1 MSDSLEAAI
10 GRPRTAGTITGV
22 RRLSPALNRFL
33 RHRLAILGTV
43 TVFLLIL
50 SAVFA
55 AEVAPRSP
63 LYIDLL
69 RRFSPPLSGPFVLG
83 TDPLGRDLLSRLIY
97 AGRISLTVGF
107 AAMLVSAVVGTA
119 VGMLAAYRGGILDA
133 LLMRFTDVAFSLPS
147 IFLLLLLAA
156 FIPPSVVSITLI
168 IGFTSWM
175 PMARLVRGQVL
186 TVLRL
191 DYIESARAGGAGDL
205 RVVLR
210 HLLPNS
216 TAPMVVAATLNVA
229 DAILAESY
237 VSYLGYGI
245 QPPFASWG
253 NMLNNAQSYFVSAP
267 WLAIF
272 PGLMITLAVTSIN
285 FIGDGLRDALDPRLR
300 T

>member
-1 MSDSLEAAI
+1 MSESIGAAI
-10 GRPRTAGTITGV
+10 RADGAPGRIRG
-22 RRLSPALNRFL
+22 RRVSPPLARFM
-33 RHRLAILGTV
+33 RHRLAILGTAMV
-43 TVFLLIL
+43 SLLLL
-50 SAVFA
+50 SSFFA
-55 AEVAPRSP
+55 PDIAPRNP
-63 LYIDLL
+63 LYIDLMS
-69 RRFSPPLSGPFVLG
+69 RFAPPLHGPFVLG

-107 AAMLVSAVVGTA
+107 AAMLLSAVVGTA
-119 VGMLAAYRGGILDA
+119 VGTVAAYRGGAIDSIF
-133 LLMRFTDVAFSLPS
+133 MRFTDVAFSLPS

-168 IGFTSWM
+168 IGLTSWM
-175 PMARLVRGQVL
+175 ATARLVRGQIL
-186 TVLRL
+186 TVLKL
-191 DYIESARAGGAGDL
+191 DYVEAARAGGASDL
-205 RVVLR
+205 RLILR

-245 QPPFASWG
+245 QPPLASWG

-272 PGLMITLAVTSIN
+272 PGLMIALAVTSIN
-285 FIGDGLRDALDPRLR
+285 FIGDGLRDALDPRLKI
-300 T
+300 